1 MNCKNCGAKLARI
14 SKFCPECGAK
24 IDLPEAPKQ
33 NSDTS
38 TIEGVMS
45 DLVNQFGK
53 DVYKKDNAK
62 KLKNLL
68 CDLAV
73 KFPRELKLLTRVV
86 PEGLQEILLNA
97 DNGSEDEKQSAVIA
111 FQKQL
116 VENAFLSDQV
126 AAEAANILTVGLGW
140 KIKLAVNTA
149 QQVNTSQSVS
159 QAVVQNAA
167 PVHKDQSN
175 TESKY
180 SDSYLNSLS
189 AGELSVLES
198 KTHDAKVEFE
208 IAKRFEA
215 KNLLQKAQVWYQKAA
230 AKGYEKAQKKL
241 SSMNPVQASASVQT
255 SVSVQSNQTSMEK
268 ELTDEYLAS
277 LSFNEI
283 TSFESRTHNAK
294 VQNWIGLCYDSGAS
308 KYGKDFSK
316 NDNKACE
323 WYQKAA
329 EQGYVS
335 AQCNLGYMY
344 EVGHGVPQNYE
355 KACEWYQKAAEQ
367 GNARAQCNLG
377 YMYDVGNGVPQNY
390 EKACEWYQKAA
401 NQGYIRAQ
409 FNLARM
415 YVNGS
420 GVPQNFEKACEWYQK
435 AAEQGHARAQFNL
448 ARKYDSGSGVPQ
460 NFEKACEWYQKAAE
474 QGFVEAQHELGF
486 KYRVGQGCA
495 KNLQKAIDYYEKA
508 AAQGDIDCF
517 YALGLLYEHDLKN
530 YAKAREWYRKLADQ
544 GDYRGLQLLERI
556 KGK

>member
-1 MNCKNCGAKLARI
+1 MNCKNCGAKLASI

-140 KIKLAVNTA
+140 KIKLAVNTV

-159 QAVVQNAA
+159 QTVVQNAA

-241 SSMNPVQASASVQT
+241 SSMNPVQASASVQ
-255 SVSVQSNQTSMEK
+255 SNQTSIEK

-283 TSFESRTHNAK
+283 TSLESRTHNAN
-294 VQNWIGLCYDSGAS
+294 VQYQIGWRYQNGIGVQLNIRTAT
-308 KYGKDFSK
+308 
-316 NDNKACE
+316 E
-323 WYQKAA
+323 WYQKAG
-329 EQGYVS
+329 EQGNEK
-335 AQCNLGYMY
+335 AQKELGFIYDMKDMY
-344 EVGHGVPQNYE
+344 EEAFV
-355 KACEWYQKAAEQ
+355 WYQKAAAQ
-367 GNARAQCNLG
+367 GNVFAQSCLG
-377 YMYDVGNGVPQNY
+377 TMYELGRGVSQNIQ
-390 EKACEWYQKAA
+390 KAIEWHQKAA
-401 NQGYIRAQ
+401 NQG
-409 FNLARM
+409 NL
-415 YVNGS
+415 YS
-420 GVPQNFEKACEWYQK
+420 KE
-435 AAEQGHARAQFNL
+435 
-448 ARKYDSGSGVPQ
+448 S
-460 NFEKACEWYQKAAE
+460 
-474 QGFVEAQHELGF
+474 
-486 KYRVGQGCA
+486 
-495 KNLQKAIDYYEKA
+495 
-508 AAQGDIDCF
+508 
-517 YALGLLYEHDLKN
+517 LKT
-530 YAKAREWYRKLADQ
+530 L
-544 GDYRGLQLLERI
+544 I
-556 KGK
+556 KK

>member
-1 MNCKNCGAKLARI
+1 MNCKNCGAKLASI

-53 DVYKKDNAK
+53 DVYKKDNAT

-149 QQVNTSQSVS
+149 QQVNASQPVNTAQQVNTSQSVS
-159 QAVVQNAA
+159 QAVVQNAV

-208 IAKRFEA
+208 IGKRFEA

-241 SSMNPVQASASVQT
+241 SSMNPVQASASVQ
-255 SVSVQSNQTSMEK
+255 SNQTSIEK

-283 TSFESRTHNAK
+283 TSLESRTHNAI
-294 VQNWIGLCYDSGAS
+294 VQYQIGWRYQNGIGVQLNIRTAMEWYLKAGEQGNEKAQKELGFIYDM
-308 KYGKDFSK
+308 
-316 NDNKACE
+316 NDMYEEAFV

-329 EQGYVS
+329 AQGNVF
-335 AQCNLGYMY
+335 AQNCLGTMY
-344 EVGHGVPQNYE
+344 ELGRGVSQNI
-355 KACEWYQKAAEQ
+355 QKAI
-367 GNARAQCNLG
+367 
-377 YMYDVGNGVPQNY
+377 
-390 EKACEWYQKAA
+390 EWHQKAA
-401 NQGYIRAQ
+401 NQG
-409 FNLARM
+409 NL
-415 YVNGS
+415 YS
-420 GVPQNFEKACEWYQK
+420 KE
-435 AAEQGHARAQFNL
+435 
-448 ARKYDSGSGVPQ
+448 S
-460 NFEKACEWYQKAAE
+460 
-474 QGFVEAQHELGF
+474 
-486 KYRVGQGCA
+486 
-495 KNLQKAIDYYEKA
+495 
-508 AAQGDIDCF
+508 
-517 YALGLLYEHDLKN
+517 LKT
-530 YAKAREWYRKLADQ
+530 L
-544 GDYRGLQLLERI
+544 I
-556 KGK
+556 KK

>member
-1 MNCKNCGAKLARI
+1 MNCKNCGAKLSSI

-53 DVYKKDNAK
+53 DVYKKDNAT

-97 DNGSEDEKQSAVIA
+97 DNGSEDEKQSAVTA

-140 KIKLAVNTA
+140 KIKLAVNTAQQVNTSQPVNTA

-208 IAKRFEA
+208 IGKRFEA

-241 SSMNPVQASASVQT
+241 SSMNPVQASATVQT
-255 SVSVQSNQTSMEK
+255 SASVQSNQPLLEK
-268 ELTDEYLAS
+268 ELTADYLYDKSIDELME
-277 LSFNEI
+277 LE
-283 TSFESRTHNAK
+283 RKTHNPK
-294 VQNWIGLCYDSGAS
+294 VQYFIANAYAHQERKYEKAIEFYQRAGEQGFSYASYYLGDMYYQGLDIPQDYT
-308 KYGKDFSK
+308 
-316 NDNKACE
+316 KAFK
-323 WYQKAA
+323 WFMKAA
-329 EQGYVS
+329 ELGNAS
-335 AQCNLGYMY
+335 AQDKISTMYMS
-344 EVGHGVPQNYE
+344 GNGIPRD
-355 KACEWYQKAAEQ
+355 YQKGYEW
-367 GNARAQCNLG
+367 AQ
-377 YMYDVGNGVPQNY
+377 
-390 EKACEWYQKAA
+390 
-401 NQGYIRAQ
+401 
-409 FNLARM
+409 
-415 YVNGS
+415 
-420 GVPQNFEKACEWYQK
+420 
-435 AAEQGHARAQFNL
+435 
-448 ARKYDSGSGVPQ
+448 
-460 NFEKACEWYQKAAE
+460 
-474 QGFVEAQHELGF
+474 
-486 KYRVGQGCA
+486 
-495 KNLQKAIDYYEKA
+495 KA
-508 AAQGDIDCF
+508 AAQGIGD
-517 YALGLLYEHDLKN
+517 AMGTLGLYYENGYIFSPDLE
-530 YAKAREWYRKLADQ
+530 KAREWYLKAVCTGNDFYISSLEYIEKKIYGAPLNYEKVAQNGDVYAMCYLAYKYRYGKGVQRDKQKAFELHQKAAESGNALAQYRLGHVYHWDKFDHEKAREWYLKAAKQ
-544 GDYRGLQLLERI
+544 GWFIAKEVIELIPLCD
-556 KGK
+556 

>member
-1 MNCKNCGAKLARI
+1 MNCKNCGAKLASI

-53 DVYKKDNAK
+53 DVYKKDNAT

-159 QAVVQNAA
+159 QAVVQNSA

-208 IAKRFEA
+208 IGKRFEA

-241 SSMNPVQASASVQT
+241 SSMNPVQASVSVQA
-255 SVSVQSNQTSMEK
+255 SSSVQSNQPLLEK
-268 ELTDEYLAS
+268 ELTADYLYDKSIDELMELERKTHNPKVQYFIANAYAHQERKYEKAIEFYQRAGEQGFSYASYYLGDMYYQGLDIPQDYTKAFKWFMKAAELGNASAQDKISVMYMRGDGIPRDYQKGYEWAQKAAVQGIGDAMGTIGLYYDNGYIFSPDLEKAREWYLKAVCTGNDFYISSLERIEKKIYGAPLNYEKVAQNGDVYAMCYLAYKY
-277 LSFNEI
+277 
-283 TSFESRTHNAK
+283 R
-294 VQNWIGLCYDSGAS
+294 
-308 KYGKDFSK
+308 YGKGVQRDK
-316 NDNKACE
+316 QKAFE
-323 WYQKAA
+323 LHQKAA
-329 EQGYVS
+329 ESGNALALYR
-335 AQCNLGYMY
+335 LGHVY
-344 EVGHGVPQNYE
+344 HWDKFDHE
-355 KACEWYQKAAEQ
+355 KAREWY
-367 GNARAQCNLG
+367 L
-377 YMYDVGNGVPQNY
+377 
-390 EKACEWYQKAA
+390 KAA
-401 NQGYIRAQ
+401 NQGFFPAKEVI
-409 FNLARM
+409 
-415 YVNGS
+415 
-420 GVPQNFEKACEWYQK
+420 
-435 AAEQGHARAQFNL
+435 
-448 ARKYDSGSGVPQ
+448 
-460 NFEKACEWYQKAAE
+460 
-474 QGFVEAQHELGF
+474 ELIPL
-486 KYRVGQGCA
+486 C
-495 KNLQKAIDYYEKA
+495 D
-508 AAQGDIDCF
+508 
-517 YALGLLYEHDLKN
+517 
-530 YAKAREWYRKLADQ
+530 
-544 GDYRGLQLLERI
+544 
-556 KGK
+556 

>member
-1 MNCKNCGAKLARI
+1 MNCKNCGAKLASI

-38 TIEGVMS
+38 TIESVMS

-53 DVYKKDNAK
+53 DVYKKDNAT

-149 QQVNTSQSVS
+149 QQVNASQPVNTAQQVNTSQSVS
-159 QAVVQNAA
+159 QAVVQNSA

-208 IAKRFEA
+208 IGKRFEA

-255 SVSVQSNQTSMEK
+255 SASVQSNQPLLEK
-268 ELTDEYLAS
+268 ELTADYLYDKSIDELMELERKTHNPKVQYFIANAYAHQERKYDKAIEFYQRAGEQGFSYASYYLGDMYYQGLDIPQDYTKAFKWFMKAAELGNASAQDKISVMYMRGDGIPRDNQKCYEWAQKAAAQGIGDAMGTIGRYYDDGYIFSPDLEKAREWYLKAVCTGNDFYISSLERIEKKIYGAPLNYEKVAQNGDVYAMCYLAYKYRYG
-277 LSFNEI
+277 I
-283 TSFESRTHNAK
+283 GVQRDKQKAFELH
-294 VQNWIGLCYDSGAS
+294 
-308 KYGKDFSK
+308 
-316 NDNKACE
+316 
-323 WYQKAA
+323 QKAA
-329 EQGYVS
+329 ESGNALALYR
-335 AQCNLGYMY
+335 LGHVY
-344 EVGHGVPQNYE
+344 HWDKHDHE
-355 KACEWYQKAAEQ
+355 KAREWY
-367 GNARAQCNLG
+367 L
-377 YMYDVGNGVPQNY
+377 
-390 EKACEWYQKAA
+390 KAA
-401 NQGYIRAQ
+401 NQGFFPAKEVI
-409 FNLARM
+409 
-415 YVNGS
+415 
-420 GVPQNFEKACEWYQK
+420 
-435 AAEQGHARAQFNL
+435 
-448 ARKYDSGSGVPQ
+448 
-460 NFEKACEWYQKAAE
+460 
-474 QGFVEAQHELGF
+474 ELIPL
-486 KYRVGQGCA
+486 C
-495 KNLQKAIDYYEKA
+495 D
-508 AAQGDIDCF
+508 
-517 YALGLLYEHDLKN
+517 
-530 YAKAREWYRKLADQ
+530 
-544 GDYRGLQLLERI
+544 
-556 KGK
+556 

>member
-1 MNCKNCGAKLARI
+1 MNCKNCGAKLSSI

-53 DVYKKDNAK
+53 DVYKKDNAT

-68 CDLAV
+68 CDLAA

-97 DNGSEDEKQSAVIA
+97 DNGSEDEKQSAVTA

-149 QQVNTSQSVS
+149 QQVNTSQQVNTVQQVNTSQSVS
-159 QAVVQNAA
+159 QAVVQNAV
-167 PVHKDQSN
+167 PVHKAQSN

-208 IAKRFEA
+208 IGKRFEA

-241 SSMNPVQASASVQT
+241 SSMNPVQASASVQ
-255 SVSVQSNQTSMEK
+255 SNQTSIEK

-283 TSFESRTHNAK
+283 TSLESRTHNAI
-294 VQNWIGLCYDSGAS
+294 VQYQIGWRYQNGIGVQLNIRTAMEWYLKAGEQGNEKAQKELGFIYDM
-308 KYGKDFSK
+308 
-316 NDNKACE
+316 NDMYEEAFV

-329 EQGYVS
+329 AQGNVF
-335 AQCNLGYMY
+335 AQNCLGTMY
-344 EVGHGVPQNYE
+344 ELGRGVSQNI
-355 KACEWYQKAAEQ
+355 QKAI
-367 GNARAQCNLG
+367 
-377 YMYDVGNGVPQNY
+377 
-390 EKACEWYQKAA
+390 EWHQKAA
-401 NQGYIRAQ
+401 NQG
-409 FNLARM
+409 
-415 YVNGS
+415 
-420 GVPQNFEKACEWYQK
+420 
-435 AAEQGHARAQFNL
+435 
-448 ARKYDSGSGVPQ
+448 D
-460 NFEKACEWYQKAAE
+460 
-474 QGFVEAQHELGF
+474 
-486 KYRVGQGCA
+486 
-495 KNLQKAIDYYEKA
+495 
-508 AAQGDIDCF
+508 
-517 YALGLLYEHDLKN
+517 LYSKESLKT
-530 YAKAREWYRKLADQ
+530 L
-544 GDYRGLQLLERI
+544 I
-556 KGK
+556 KK

>member
-1 MNCKNCGAKLARI
+1 MNCPNCGVKLASI

-38 TIEGVMS
+38 TIEAVMS

-53 DVYKKDNAK
+53 DVYKKDNAT

-68 CDLAV
+68 CDLAA

-97 DNGSEDEKQSAVIA
+97 DNGSEEEKESAVTA

-116 VENAFLSDQV
+116 IENAFLSDQV

-149 QQVNTSQSVS
+149 QQVNTSQPVNTVQQVNTSQSVS

-189 AGELSVLES
+189 AGKLSVLES

-208 IAKRFEA
+208 IGKRFEA

-241 SSMNPVQASASVQT
+241 GSMNPVQASASVQ
-255 SVSVQSNQTSMEK
+255 SNQTSIEK

-283 TSFESRTHNAK
+283 TSLESRTHNAN
-294 VQNWIGLCYDSGAS
+294 VQYQIGWRYQNGIGVQLNIRTAM
-308 KYGKDFSK
+308 
-316 NDNKACE
+316 E
-323 WYQKAA
+323 WYQKAG
-329 EQGYVS
+329 EQG
-335 AQCNLGYMY
+335 N
-344 EVGHGVPQNYE
+344 E
-355 KACEWYQKAAEQ
+355 KAQTELGFIYEMNDMDEKAFVWYQKAAAQ
-367 GNARAQCNLG
+367 GNVHAQCSLG
-377 YMYDVGNGVPQNY
+377 IMYELGRGVSQNIQ
-390 EKACEWYQKAA
+390 KAIEWHQKAA
-401 NQGYIRAQ
+401 NQGS
-409 FNLARM
+409 L
-415 YVNGS
+415 S
-420 GVPQNFEKACEWYQK
+420 SKE
-435 AAEQGHARAQFNL
+435 
-448 ARKYDSGSGVPQ
+448 S
-460 NFEKACEWYQKAAE
+460 
-474 QGFVEAQHELGF
+474 
-486 KYRVGQGCA
+486 
-495 KNLQKAIDYYEKA
+495 
-508 AAQGDIDCF
+508 
-517 YALGLLYEHDLKN
+517 LKT
-530 YAKAREWYRKLADQ
+530 L
-544 GDYRGLQLLERI
+544 I
-556 KGK
+556 KK

>member
-1 MNCKNCGAKLARI
+1 MNCKNCGAKLASI

-53 DVYKKDNAK
+53 DVYKKDNAT

-140 KIKLAVNTA
+140 KIKLAVNTV

-159 QAVVQNAA
+159 QAVVQNVA

-208 IAKRFEA
+208 IGKRFEA

-241 SSMNPVQASASVQT
+241 SSMNPVQAAA
-255 SVSVQSNQTSMEK
+255 SVQSNQTSMEK

-283 TSFESRTHNAK
+283 TSLESRTHNAN
-294 VQNWIGLCYDSGAS
+294 VQYQIGRRYQNGIGVQLNIRTAM
-308 KYGKDFSK
+308 
-316 NDNKACE
+316 E
-323 WYQKAA
+323 WYQKAG
-329 EQGYVS
+329 EQG
-335 AQCNLGYMY
+335 N
-344 EVGHGVPQNYE
+344 E
-355 KACEWYQKAAEQ
+355 KAQTELGFIYEMNDMDEKAFVWYQKAAAQ
-367 GNARAQCNLG
+367 GNVHAQCSLG
-377 YMYDVGNGVPQNY
+377 IMYELGRGVSQNIQ
-390 EKACEWYQKAA
+390 KAIEWHQKAA
-401 NQGYIRAQ
+401 NQGS
-409 FNLARM
+409 L
-415 YVNGS
+415 S
-420 GVPQNFEKACEWYQK
+420 SKE
-435 AAEQGHARAQFNL
+435 
-448 ARKYDSGSGVPQ
+448 S
-460 NFEKACEWYQKAAE
+460 
-474 QGFVEAQHELGF
+474 
-486 KYRVGQGCA
+486 
-495 KNLQKAIDYYEKA
+495 
-508 AAQGDIDCF
+508 
-517 YALGLLYEHDLKN
+517 LKT
-530 YAKAREWYRKLADQ
+530 L
-544 GDYRGLQLLERI
+544 I
-556 KGK
+556 KK